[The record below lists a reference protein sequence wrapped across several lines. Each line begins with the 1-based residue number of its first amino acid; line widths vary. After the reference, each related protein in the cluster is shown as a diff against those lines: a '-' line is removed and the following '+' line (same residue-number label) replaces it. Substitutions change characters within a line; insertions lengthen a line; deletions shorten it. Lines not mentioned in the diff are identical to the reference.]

1 MRASESSSRI
11 SCIGIIAIFR
21 SMKLVDVSIYG
32 KQNYSLVETE
42 RDLEGFYII
51 NFIILLQEKRTALE
65 GIVSRV
71 GKPKDDDA
79 TMTHG
84 RYQVRCYSSYV
95 ELSFNLS
102 TFSIFL
108 SNLASCLLSCLPT
121 FTIVTKP
128 YPYSSLRPFSCQEI
142 VTPIAY
148 YALFHHYNDAV
159 RHG

>member
-1 MRASESSSRI
+1 
-11 SCIGIIAIFR
+11 
-21 SMKLVDVSIYG
+21 MKLVDVSIYG

-42 RDLEGFYII
+42 RDLEGFYSYVLNII
-51 NFIILLQEKRTALE
+51 NFIILLQEKRMALE

-108 SNLASCLLSCLPT
+108 SNLASCLLACLLSLLLPNRT
-121 FTIVTKP
+121 RIVHCVLSHVK
-128 YPYSSLRPFSCQEI
+128 R
-142 VTPIAY
+142 
-148 YALFHHYNDAV
+148 
-159 RHG
+159 